1 MVIKKVQLHIMFRDW
16 WETDLTKVVNIR
28 KEQIIN
34 VVVEEGKVYLI
45 YWE

>member
-1 MVIKKVQLHIMFRDW
+1 MVIKKTQLHIMFRKW
-16 WETDLTKVVNIR
+16 WETDLTKVVDIK

-34 VVVEEGKVYLI
+34 VVVEEGEVYLI

>member
-1 MVIKKVQLHIMFRDW
+1 MIIKKVQLDIMFRDW
-16 WETDLTKVVNIR
+16 WETDLSEVLDIK

-34 VVVEEGKVYLI
+34 VVLSEGSPYLI

>member
-1 MVIKKVQLHIMFRDW
+1 MVIKKVQLDIMFNS
-16 WETDLTKVVNIR
+16 WESTELYKLGID

-34 VVVEEGKVYLI
+34 VIVEDGRVYLI

>member
-1 MVIKKVQLHIMFRDW
+1 MVIKKVQLDIMFKL
-16 WETDLTKVVNIR
+16 WESTDLYKLGID

-34 VVVEEGKVYLI
+34 VIVEDGRVYLI